1 MTAAEKIKLGDLV
14 GRQRCL
20 YLRVKDLNKKPFEK
34 LTQTERRQFDQWYG
48 ECIGIQRALAL
59 FKIKFDDIDEL

>member
-1 MTAAEKIKLGDLV
+1 MTAAEKLKLGDLI
-14 GRQRCL
+14 GRQKVL
-20 YLRVKDLNKKPFEK
+20 YLRVKNLDNKPFEE
-34 LTQTERRQFDQWYG
+34 LTQTEQRQLDQWYG